1 MQRCAHLVDL
11 EKCCQTHMFLQNFV
25 LIQPRTSPPKICKK
39 NHYAN
44 FATLIPFSQYLIPY
58 RSPRCYRRTRRGSW
72 TLRSTTPL
80 THPPCRRSVTRSA
93 MIKLSPKRLHP
104 SFVSFRSVAGQSS
117 GGRSGMPQL
126 KVIKFRNSFVLN

>member
-1 MQRCAHLVDL
+1 MQKDANLVEL
-11 EKCCQTHMFLQNFV
+11 EKCCQTHSFLQKFV

-72 TLRSTTPL
+72 TLRFARR
-80 THPPCRRSVTRSA
+80 PPCRRSVTRSA

-117 GGRSGMPQL
+117 GERSGMPQL